1 MYHSCSSQYNKR
13 YKLASVNSIL
23 MSSVIWNQLVFRR
36 IATFYQFLLHAVA
49 TLLSK
54 VFQRL
59 LNYSFDTISDEKLQL
74 FCSRSHR
81 SEFQDISA
89 VCLPFIRGNIF
100 LPMAD
105 DKMMCS
111 FVVSKVQ
118 KEQGIIFVVCSLEV
132 SLRII
137 CFRRQFGLP
146 VWNFGRPRVNHR
158 RLWQPCSC

>member
-1 MYHSCSSQYNKR
+1 MCNLKPACFSMDRDFLSVFASCSSNLTFLTLKEKSWYYYR
-13 YKLASVNSIL
+13 R
-23 MSSVIWNQLVFRR
+23 VFKDYW
-36 IATFYQFLLHAVA
+36 IIHLTPF
-49 TLLSK
+49 
-54 VFQRL
+54 
-59 LNYSFDTISDEKLQL
+59 SDKKLQL

-81 SEFQDISA
+81 NEFQDISA
-89 VCLPFIRGNIF
+89 VCLPFISGNIF

-146 VWNFGRPRVNHR
+146 VWNFGRLRVNHR
-158 RLWQPCSC
+158 RLWQPGTR